1 MKEADLTA
9 NQQTAMLADRY
20 TQRAGAYEALWSPI
34 IRPVGER
41 LIARLPLSST
51 TRRIVDIGTGAGALL
66 PAIKRAAPSA
76 VIVGVDRS
84 QGMLRLAKD
93 KHSGPLALMDVQKLA
108 LPANGFQVA
117 VVAFV
122 LFHLPHPEQCLA
134 EVNRVLQ
141 PRGAVGT
148 VTWGSENMAPAN
160 AVWDDELQA
169 AGARMLELPAVD
181 NRACCD
187 SAQKMTALLGKAG
200 FGSIKVWSESIEHRW
215 RPEVHFDYQ
224 VRSPSI
230 PGAPARFDSATLR
243 RRLTSF
249 PITPAK
255 PLPAWAILSFGAD
268 RSLVR
273 GSSIW
278 DPEPVWTPSWHR
290 SGWARKDV

>member
-93 KHSGPLALMDVQKLA
+93 KHPGPLALMDVQKLA

-148 VTWGSENMAPAN
+148 VTWGPENMAPAN
-160 AVWDDELQA
+160 AIWDDELQA
-169 AGARMLELPAVD
+169 AGAQMVELPAVD

-187 SAQKMTALLGKAG
+187 SARKMTALLGQAG
-200 FGSIKVWSESIEHRW
+200 FVSIKVWSESIEHRW
-215 RPEVHFDYQ
+215 RPEDHFDYQ
-224 VRSPSI
+224 VRSTSRLRLLSLTETDR
-230 PGAPARFDSATLR
+230 GACLDRIR
-243 RRLTSF
+243 RRLS
-249 PITPAK
+249 
-255 PLPAWAILSFGAD
+255 SAD
-268 RSLVR
+268 GDQYVYR
-273 GSSIW
+273 GNVFIATAVKA
-278 DPEPVWTPSWHR
+278 DHPS
-290 SGWARKDV
+290 DNQ